1 MMNSFWEANKL
12 SMATLVALVLGIGVG
27 MLMRVFGNCSQV
39 CLQLIA
45 LPGDLY
51 TRMLKMVVLPLIFPK
66 LILAVTSLEGK
77 LSGKL
82 GALLMGIYILQNVV
96 NQIFSVIAVFV
107 IQPGVGSVNHIASNL
122 SLVPQNVT
130 TESSVT
136 VGLVIIDLFKNMFPD
151 NIVKS
156 MIFQTKSVI
165 VESEIEETEVG
176 ATNNLGM
183 VVVSV
188 TLGFALK
195 ATSETSSGIIGF
207 LDGLATAFTKVIEW
221 IVNFGPIGIWS
232 LVFIRL

>member
-1 MMNSFWEANKL
+1 M
-12 SMATLVALVLGIGVG
+12 
-27 MLMRVFGNCSQV
+27 
-39 CLQLIA
+39 
-45 LPGDLY
+45 
-51 TRMLKMVVLPLIFPK
+51 
-66 LILAVTSLEGK
+66 
-77 LSGKL
+77 
-82 GALLMGIYILQNVV
+82 
-96 NQIFSVIAVFV
+96 
-107 IQPGVGSVNHIASNL
+107 
-122 SLVPQNVT
+122 T

-195 ATSETSSGIIGF
+195 ATSETSSGIISF

-221 IVNFGPIGIWS
+221 IVNFGPIGILS
-232 LVFIRL
+232 LVLYQTLKIEDIYLTISQMGLYILTILIVLLIHAWIFMPLMFLLVTRTNPYKYVFNVMEVLPTQLQLLPVWQHCP